1 MGINYWEEH
10 LDGHMPDTTEHTAEP
25 LDDKA
30 RNLIHALKHSYEHG
44 DDEGVVTAY
53 KQLTQMILNRIS
65 GQSAAATAD
74 VADNFVPVGR
84 FYEVLGIQPLSSSRQ
99 VHVGY
104 LRSIKKLLGQ
114 GSLNGQER
122 EFLTRLEEICLA
134 HDVLREPET
143 RVDYD
148 FRLLKVRGGGNAL
161 SDELNALETTIVPRS
176 GKVHLKIGELL
187 QSSEIIDMAELSA
200 AVDMH
205 KAMPEMLFGQFMV
218 KSGFI
223 NQKQLDTVLEAQ
235 KLIGEGRI
243 TVAQFQAGMKAYKDS
258 GIPLLAYLK
267 QEGWVDDRQTIQ
279 D

>member
-1 MGINYWEEH
+1 
-10 LDGHMPDTTEHTAEP
+10 MPETTKYSSEP
-25 LDDKA
+25 IDDNA
-30 RNLIHALKHSYEHG
+30 RSLIHALKQSYEQG
-44 DDEGVVTAY
+44 DDQGVVTAY
-53 KQLTQMILNRIS
+53 KQLTKLILNRIS
-65 GQSAAATAD
+65 AQSASAVHPEA
-74 VADNFVPVGR
+74 ADNFVPVGR
-84 FYEVLGIQPLSSSRQ
+84 FYEILGIQPLSSSRQ

-104 LRSIKKLLGQ
+104 LRSIKKLL
-114 GSLNGQER
+114 SSRKLTNGQER
-122 EFLTRLEEICLA
+122 DFLTRLQEICLA

-161 SDELNALETTIVPRS
+161 ADELNAMETTIIPSS

-243 TVAQFQAGMKAYKDS
+243 TVAQFQAGMKAYKDT
-258 GIPLLAYLK
+258 GIPLLAYLHN
-267 QEGWVDDRQTIQ
+267 EGWMDD
-279 D
+279 

>member
-1 MGINYWEEH
+1 
-10 LDGHMPDTTEHTAEP
+10 MPDTTPCTTEP
-25 LDDKA
+25 MGDKE
-30 RNLIHALKHSYEHG
+30 RSLIHALKQSYEQG
-44 DDEGVVTAY
+44 DDQGVVSAY
-53 KQLTQMILNRIS
+53 KQLTQLILNRVS
-65 GQSAAATAD
+65 GQNAKALQSEA
-74 VADNFVPVGR
+74 ADNFVPVGR
-84 FYEVLGIQPLSSSRQ
+84 FYEILGIQPLSSSRQ

-104 LRSIKKLLGQ
+104 LRSIKKMLAARRAA
-114 GSLNGQER
+114 NGQER
-122 EFLTRLEEICLA
+122 DFLARLEEICLA

-161 SDELNALETTIVPRS
+161 SDELDALETTIVPRS

-187 QSSEIIDMAELSA
+187 QSSEIIDMAELAA

-243 TVAQFQAGMKAYKDS
+243 TVAQFQAGMKAYKET
-258 GIPLLAYLK
+258 GIPLLAFLN
-267 QEGWVDDRQTIQ
+267 QEGFVDALQ
-279 D
+279 DSAQSD

>member
-1 MGINYWEEH
+1 
-10 LDGHMPDTTEHTAEP
+10 MPETTEFSSEP
-25 LDDKA
+25 IDDKA
-30 RNLIHALKHSYEHG
+30 RSLIHALKQSYEQG
-44 DDEGVVTAY
+44 DDEAVVSAY
-53 KQLTQMILNRIS
+53 KQLTQLIRNRIS
-65 GQSAAATAD
+65 GQSATSQAE
-74 VADNFVPVGR
+74 VPDNFVPVGR
-84 FYEVLGIQPLSSSRQ
+84 FYEILGIQPLSSSRQ

-104 LRSIKKLLGQ
+104 LRSIRKLLVHRIKGD
-114 GSLNGQER
+114 ER
-122 EFLTRLEEICLA
+122 DFITRLEEICLA

-161 SDELNALETTIVPRS
+161 SDELNALETTVVPRS

-187 QSSEIIDMAELSA
+187 QSSEIIDMTELAA

-223 NQKQLDTVLEAQ
+223 NQRQLDTVLEAQ

-243 TVAQFQAGMKAYKDS
+243 TVAQFQAGMKAFKET

-267 QEGWVDDRQTIQ
+267 QEGWVDDRPVQEPTV
-279 D
+279 

>member
-1 MGINYWEEH
+1 MSE
-10 LDGHMPDTTEHTAEP
+10 TSQFTSEP
-25 LDDKA
+25 MDDKS
-30 RNLIHALKHSYEHG
+30 RSLIHALKQSYEQG
-44 DDEGVVTAY
+44 DDQGVVSAY
-53 KQLTQMILNRIS
+53 KQLTQLILNRVS
-65 GQSAAATAD
+65 AQNSKAMQPGQ
-74 VADNFVPVGR
+74 ADNFVPVGR
-84 FYEVLGIQPLSSSRQ
+84 FYEILGIQPLSSSRQ

-104 LRSIKKLLGQ
+104 LRSIKKLLTGRK
-114 GSLNGQER
+114 GTNGQER
-122 EFLTRLEEICLA
+122 DFLVRLEEICLA

-161 SDELNALETTIVPRS
+161 ADELNAMETTIVPRS

-187 QSSEIIDMAELSA
+187 QSSEIIDMAELAA

-223 NQKQLDTVLEAQ
+223 NQRQLDTVLEAQ

-243 TVAQFQAGMKAYKDS
+243 TVAQFQAGMKAYKQT
-258 GIPLLAYLK
+258 GIPLLAFLK
-267 QEGWVDDRQTIQ
+267 QEGFVDDRPVLQ
-279 D
+279 DSAPLD